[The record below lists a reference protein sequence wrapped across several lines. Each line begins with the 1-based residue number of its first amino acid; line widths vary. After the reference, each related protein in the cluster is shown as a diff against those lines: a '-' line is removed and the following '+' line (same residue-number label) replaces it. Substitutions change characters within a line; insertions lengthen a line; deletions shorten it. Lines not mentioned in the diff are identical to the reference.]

1 LDILRNSILFG
12 GLEAIVHNQNR
23 QNPDLKLFEFGKT
36 YSKIEAANYEE
47 QMQLGFWMTG
57 KFTQQSWNQLSKAND
72 IYSMKNQLQKLFAM
86 LGIQKYKTEEI
97 EQSSNFE
104 YGIKYLVGKNVIA
117 ESGAVNKSILTQFGI
132 KNEVMF
138 DYINWQVIEKLVA
151 FQNIKYT
158 ELPKFPAVQR
168 DLALLINEEITY
180 AQVEKIAIEQTGALL
195 KEVSLFDVYRDK
207 KIGDGRKSYAIS
219 LMLQDDNKTLTDDKL
234 EKVMSKLIQQFET
247 QLQAEIRK

>member
-1 LDILRNSILFG
+1 
-12 GLEAIVHNQNR
+12 
-23 QNPDLKLFEFGKT
+23 
-36 YSKIEAANYEE
+36 
-47 QMQLGFWMTG
+47 
-57 KFTQQSWNQLSKAND
+57 
-72 IYSMKNQLQKLFAM
+72 MKNQLQKLFAM

-117 ESGAVNKSILTQFGI
+117 ESGAVNKTILTQFGI

-138 DYINWQVIEKLVA
+138 ASINWQVIEKLVA

-180 AQVEKIAIEQTGALL
+180 AQVEKIAIEQTSALL

-219 LMLQDDNKTLTDDKL
+219 LMLQDENKTLTDDKL